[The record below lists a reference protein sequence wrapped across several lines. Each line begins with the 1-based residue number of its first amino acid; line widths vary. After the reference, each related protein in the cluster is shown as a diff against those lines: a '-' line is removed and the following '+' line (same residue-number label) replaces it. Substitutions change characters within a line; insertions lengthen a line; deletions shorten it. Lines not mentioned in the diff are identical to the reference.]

1 MPQLIMDDEDGVL
14 EMLRDSIAQFAEGR
28 PGAQSLRQLRAA
40 NADLDHA
47 QWQEMAAAGWVGL
60 MLPESLGGADLSIR
74 EQAVISHALG
84 QALIPSPIATVS
96 VLTSA
101 LLTLAPESP
110 ERQRLAANMLD
121 GSAIIT
127 PAVTPNSDGSPLNA
141 RFIDGAVLLDG
152 RREFV
157 EAARSA
163 SEYLVLARCGTED
176 VLISVP
182 SSAEGIQRAERPGVD
197 GLVLASLQFG
207 NCLVA
212 ADRVLARGDLKADV
226 EAAINLARTALAA
239 ELAGIAS
246 RAFELAKDYTSD
258 RVQFG
263 KPIASFQVIQHRLV
277 DMWAEAEFACSA
289 VVNAVER
296 VEQGSWREARLAIY
310 AAKARAA
317 DAATGISRQAIH
329 LFGAMGFTDECDIG
343 LYLKRAINL
352 GASLGQP
359 ESLRIQFIREER
371 AA

>member
-1 MPQLIMDDEDGVL
+1 MDDADGVL
-14 EMLRDSIAQFAEGR
+14 EMLRDSVASFASGR
-28 PGAQSLRQLRAA
+28 PGPQSLRQLRAA
-40 NADLDHA
+40 NTDLDLA

-60 MLPESLGGADLSIR
+60 MLPESLGGANLGIR

-84 QALIPSPIATVS
+84 RALIPSPMATAS
-96 VLTSA
+96 VLASA
-101 LLTLAPESP
+101 LLRLAAQTP
-110 ERQRLAANMLD
+110 ERQRLATSMIE
-121 GSAIIT
+121 GSAIIA
-127 PAVTPNSDGSPLNA
+127 PAVTSNSDGSELTA

-152 RREFV
+152 RRSFV
-157 EAARSA
+157 EVACSA
-163 SEYLVLARCGTED
+163 SDYLVLARCAGED
-176 VLISVP
+176 LLLSV
-182 SSAEGIQRAERPGVD
+182 SSNAEGIERFYRAGVD
-197 GLVLASLQFG
+197 GLLIASLQFG

-212 ADRVLARGDLKADV
+212 PERVLARGDLRAAV
-226 EAAINLARTALAA
+226 EEAINLTRTALAA

-246 RAFELAKDYTSD
+246 RAFELAREYTTD

-296 VEQGSWREARLAIY
+296 VEQGNWREARLAIY

-317 DAATGISRQAIH
+317 DAAMNIGRQAIH
-329 LFGAMGFTDECDIG
+329 LYGAMGFTDECDIG

-352 GASLGQP
+352 GATLGQP